1 MNHVQIVKH
10 RRTLIVLDIDGCLVD
25 SFDRLPHLLQG
36 DRATYDNLYHT
47 DKVIPA
53 GYLVYSMFL
62 DTAVDNPAMKCLF
75 ITSRSEC
82 ARGYTTNQLQALFGL
97 DFPVDQRTLLMRPV
111 GENNTPDAE
120 LKPRLLAEAGYTPDD
135 VLLVVEDS
143 ASMTAHWRSLGVT
156 VWQTLP
162 DATKAW
168 QPIPDLSEASK

>member
-1 MNHVQIVKH
+1 MTIQLSEINKRVV
-10 RRTLIVLDIDGCLVD
+10 VFDIDGCLID

-36 DRATYDNLYHT
+36 DRQTYDALHPT
-47 DKVIPA
+47 DRTIPA
-53 GYLVYSMFL
+53 GVVVYQALLKDPYLDCV
-62 DTAVDNPAMKCLF
+62 F

-82 ARGYTTNQLQALFGL
+82 ARAYTEQQLMLALGASVMAS
-97 DFPVDQRTLLMRPV
+97 PMLMRPV
-111 GENNTPDAE
+111 GENSTPDTE